1 MSENISLPLRP
12 GRPKN
17 PNPEFVPPKDKN
29 GKAKETLSF
38 NEKLMEAAKGFTTT
52 FAFAIHVAYARQQ
65 GLRKRMPPRA
75 RLQAIEALLQ
85 GICFHYDPLANR
97 VNVTMTNLAI
107 ECGLATETV
116 HDTHTNVSISRAT
129 RALEALR
136 DMGLITYKTEFCA
149 TLGCNFPT
157 DISFLP
163 DFFRALDIS
172 ERAVEGACRSRHAYK
187 NMKRKEQ
194 GLPELSLEE
203 HITAAWG
210 AMRSRFY
217 AYRLKIKKQ
226 GERRAKALRDAERTR
241 AEIQNLVRKE
251 LTKEIAAGSFPIDR
265 TAIDTEIARRVKQRM
280 IMSRGNFTRL
290 AA

>member
-17 PNPEFVPPKDKN
+17 PNPEFVPPK
-29 GKAKETLSF
+29 GKETLPF
-38 NEKLMEAAKGFTTT
+38 NQKLMDAAKGFTAT
-52 FAFAIHVAYARQQ
+52 FAFAIHIAFARQK

-107 ECGLATETV
+107 ECGLATEAV
-116 HDTHTNVSISRAT
+116 HDTHTNVSITRLT
-129 RALEALR
+129 RACEALQ

-149 TLGCNFPT
+149 TLGCHFPS

-163 DFFRALDIS
+163 DFFRSLEIS
-172 ERAVEGACRSRHAYK
+172 ERAVEGALRSRHAYK
-187 NMKRKEQ
+187 NKKRKEQ
-194 GLPELSLEE
+194 GLPELSLDENIAE
-203 HITAAWG
+203 AWG

-217 AYRLKIKKQ
+217 DYRLKRKKQ
-226 GERRAKALRDAERTR
+226 GERRAKALRDAQRTR
-241 AEIQNLVRKE
+241 SEIQILVRRE
-251 LTKEIAAGSFPIDR
+251 LTKEIAAGTFPIDR
-265 TAIDTEIARRVKQRM
+265 IAADAEIERRVKQRM
-280 IMSRGNFTRL
+280 IQSRGNFTRL

>member
-1 MSENISLPLRP
+1 MRP

-17 PNPEFVPPKDKN
+17 DNPEFVPPEGKD
-29 GKAKETLSF
+29 TLSF
-38 NEKLMEAAKGFTTT
+38 NEKMMAAAKGFTAT
-52 FAFAIHVAYARQQ
+52 FAFAIHIAFARQR

-187 NMKRKEQ
+187 NMQRKEQ

-203 HITAAWG
+203 NIEEAWG
-210 AMRSRFY
+210 AMRKRFY
-217 AYRLKIKKQ
+217 GYHLKRKQQ

-241 AEIQNLVRKE
+241 SEIQNLVRRE
-251 LTKEIAAGSFPIDR
+251 LTKEIAAGTFPIDR
-265 TAIDTEIARRVKQRM
+265 TAADAEIERRVKQRM
-280 IMSRGNFTRL
+280 IQSRGNYTRL

>member
-17 PNPEFVPPKDKN
+17 DNPEFVPPK
-29 GKAKETLSF
+29 GKETLSF
-38 NEKLMEAAKGFTTT
+38 NEKMMSAAKGFTTT
-52 FAFAIHVAYARQQ
+52 FAFAIHIAFARQK
-65 GLRKRMPPRA
+65 GLRKRFPPRA

-107 ECGLATETV
+107 ECGLATEKV
-116 HDTHTNVSISRAT
+116 HDTHTNVSIDRAT
-129 RALEALR
+129 RALKALH
-136 DMGLITYKTEFCA
+136 DMGLITYKTEFCT

-187 NMKRKEQ
+187 NMKRKEL
-194 GLPELSLEE
+194 GLPELSLDE
-203 HITAAWG
+203 HIAAAWG
-210 AMRSRFY
+210 AMRERFY
-217 AYRLKIKKQ
+217 AYRLKRKKQ
-226 GERRAKALRDAERTR
+226 GERRAKALRDAQRTR
-241 AEIQNLVRKE
+241 SEIEILVRRE
-251 LTKEIAAGSFPIDR
+251 LTKEIAAGTFPIDQ
-265 TAIDTEIARRVKQRM
+265 AAANAEIKRRVKQRM
-280 IMSRGNFTRL
+280 IMSRGNYTRL

>member
-1 MSENISLPLRP
+1 VSENISLPLRP

-17 PNPEFVPPKDKN
+17 LNPEFVPPK
-29 GKAKETLSF
+29 GKDTLSF

-52 FAFAIHVAYARQQ
+52 FTFAIHVAYARQK

-116 HDTHTNVSISRAT
+116 HETHTNVSISRTT

-149 TLGCNFPT
+149 TLGCYFPS

-172 ERAVEGACRSRHAYK
+172 ERAVEGACRARHAYK

-194 GLPELSLEE
+194 GLPELTLED
-203 HITAAWG
+203 HIAAAWG

-217 AYRLKIKKQ
+217 AYRLKRKKQ
-226 GERRAKALRDAERTR
+226 GELRAKALRDAQRTL
-241 AEIQNLVRKE
+241 AEIKNLVRKE
-251 LTKEIAAGSFPIDR
+251 LTKEIAAGAFPIDR

>member
-17 PNPEFVPPKDKN
+17 PNPEFVPPK
-29 GKAKETLSF
+29 GKETLTF
-38 NEKLMEAAKGFTTT
+38 NQKLMDAARGFTTT
-52 FAFAIHVAYARQQ
+52 FSFAIHVAFARQK
-65 GLRKRMPPRA
+65 GLRKRTPPRA

-85 GICFHYDPLANR
+85 GLCFHYDPLANR

-107 ECGLATETV
+107 ECGLATETA
-116 HDTHTNVSISRAT
+116 HDTHTNVSISRVT
-129 RALEALR
+129 RALKALH

-149 TLGCNFPT
+149 TLGCNFPS

-172 ERAVEGACRSRHAYK
+172 QRAVEGACRSRHAYK

-194 GLPELSLEE
+194 GLPELTLDE
-203 HITAAWG
+203 HIAAAWG

-217 AYRLKIKKQ
+217 EYRLKRKKH
-226 GERRAKALRDAERTR
+226 GERRAKALRDAQRSR
-241 AEIQNLVRKE
+241 SDIQILVRRE
-251 LTKEIAAGSFPIDR
+251 LTKEIAAGLFPIDR
-265 TAIDTEIARRVKQRM
+265 TAADAEIERRVKQRM
-280 IMSRGNFTRL
+280 IQSRGNFTRL
-290 AA
+290 VA